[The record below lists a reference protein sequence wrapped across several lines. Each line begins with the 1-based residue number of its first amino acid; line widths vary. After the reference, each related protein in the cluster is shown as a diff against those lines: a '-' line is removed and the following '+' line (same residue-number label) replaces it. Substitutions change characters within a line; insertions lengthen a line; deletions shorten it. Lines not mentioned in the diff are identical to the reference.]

1 MGARTGIM
9 LASPYSQRKLEKW
22 ITPDLPFVFGQR
34 KLNGERLIWRNGRLL
49 SSEGNLVTGIH
60 HIVAALTEH
69 FSSWHLDG
77 EAYCHGMSRQ
87 IIHSIVSRELS
98 KHPRME
104 EIKFHIFDTP
114 TSDAQFKRLA
124 WLMKNKEKIEAASPN
139 LLVEETFRITSHAM
153 AFDAVNQFVNDG
165 YEGLIIRH
173 PLGVYAPLS
182 RAVMMKWKPKEE
194 DVYEIVEAL
203 ESDPAGKYKGSLGS
217 FIVRDKEGR
226 IFHVGSLKVTD
237 RERARLWSIRNR
249 LPGEKC
255 KVRYVELTDAGIPP
269 SSVYI
274 CLVSEEE
281 DDDPR

>member
-9 LASPYSQRKLEKW
+9 LASPYTQRKLEKW
-22 ITPDLPFVFGQR
+22 ITPEVPFAFGQR
-34 KLNGERLIWRNGRLL
+34 KLNGERLVWRNGRLL
-49 SSEGNLVTGIH
+49 SSEANIVTGIP

-69 FSSWHLDG
+69 FPNWPLDG

-87 IIHSIVSRELS
+87 IIHSIVSRELRT
-98 KHPRME
+98 HPRME

-124 WLMKNKEKIEAASPN
+124 WLMRNKAKIEDASPH
-139 LLVEETFRITSHAM
+139 LLVEQTFRLTSHDM
-153 AFDAVNQFVNDG
+153 AFEAVNQFVNEG
-165 YEGLIIRH
+165 YEGLIVRH

-194 DVYEIVEAL
+194 DVYEIVEVL
-203 ESDPAGKYKGSLGS
+203 ESDPEGKYAGTLGS
-217 FIVRDKEGR
+217 FVVRDKEGR
-226 IFHVGSLKVTD
+226 TFHVGSLKVTD
-237 RERARLWSIRNR
+237 RERDRLWSIRET
-249 LPGEKC
+249 LPGQKC

-274 CLVSEEE
+274 CLVGEE
-281 DDDPR
+281 DDEER